1 VELKKITDLF
11 TSLHEK
17 YDGVYKEAMQVLM
30 VSTEYPPMPG
40 GVGRYTSNL
49 TNELRKAGLDVYVVC
64 NEKGDGQYSGISPKN
79 PHNSD
84 VLLKIV
90 NDLKPDIV
98 HVQFEP
104 GLYGLIL
111 DPFDPKKSGTYI
123 DAFYTK
129 CIIPIVTT
137 FHTGYSLSQ
146 WISQASLIKKSGRIG
161 KLGIPARALVRFWKY
176 FLNYQAFNNL
186 NKEKLRMSAAGVV
199 FSHYMSERLENG
211 TNDAGSNGGK
221 CHVIYHGSEPAVHPP
236 LNKKEAREKF
246 SLPQEQEY
254 RIALAHGFRTATKGW
269 DILGKMKMPDGWILV
284 VNSSKGYYSTEN
296 LDLKWE
302 KGNNIL
308 DLQSGFLSEED
319 LSILFY
325 ASDVIILPYKVTA
338 GSGVMFDALAHGL
351 PFVAT
356 DLKFFREF
364 ASQGLGITVKR
375 NPHAFSRGI
384 KKLDRNYFK
393 YAETVDLFK
402 QNLKWNVVARQHSQ
416 LYYSIVNTRRD
427 LKAE

>member
-1 VELKKITDLF
+1 MKL
-11 TSLHEK
+11 
-17 YDGVYKEAMQVLM
+17 LM

-40 GVGRYTSNL
+40 GVGRYTENL
-49 TNELRKAGLDVYVVC
+49 TIELRKAGLDVYVVC
-64 NEKGDGQYSGISPKN
+64 DEKGYGQYSGLSPKN

-90 NDLKPDIV
+90 NDLKPDVV

-111 DPFDPKKSGTYI
+111 DPLDPKKSGTYV
-123 DAFYTK
+123 DPFYTK
-129 CIIPIVTT
+129 CKIPIVTT
-137 FHTGYSLSQ
+137 FHTGYSLGQ

-186 NKEKLRMSAAGVV
+186 NKEKLRMSTAGIV
-199 FSHYMSERLENG
+199 FSHYMSERLDASA
-211 TNDAGSNGGK
+211 NDDRNGGR
-221 CHVIYHGSEPAVHPP
+221 CHVIYHGSEPAIYPP

-246 SLPQEQEY
+246 SLPQEQGH

-269 DILGKMKMPDGWILV
+269 DILEKMKMPDGWTLV
-284 VNSSKGYYSTEN
+284 VNSSKGHYSIEN

-302 KGNNIL
+302 KADNIL
-308 DLQSGFLSEED
+308 DLQRGFLSEEE
-319 LSILFY
+319 LSALFY
-325 ASDVIILPYKVTA
+325 ACDAAILPYKVTA

-351 PFVAT
+351 PFIAT
-356 DLKFFREF
+356 DLRFFREF
-364 ASQGLGITVKR
+364 AAKGLGITAKR
-375 NPHAFSRGI
+375 NPHEFSKGI

-393 YAETVDLFK
+393 YAESVNAFK
-402 QNLKWNVVARQHSQ
+402 QNLKWNFVARQHSQ
-416 LYYSIVNTRRD
+416 LYYSTIGTSRG
-427 LKAE
+427 LKA

>member
-1 VELKKITDLF
+1 
-11 TSLHEK
+11 
-17 YDGVYKEAMQVLM
+17 MQVLM

-49 TNELRKAGLDVYVVC
+49 TNELRKAGIDVYVVC
-64 NEKGDGQYSGISPKN
+64 DEKGDGQYSGLSPKN

-111 DPFDPKKSGTYI
+111 DPLDPKKSGTYI

-129 CIIPIVTT
+129 CKIPIVTT
-137 FHTGYSLSQ
+137 FHTGYSLGQ
-146 WISQASLIKKSGRIG
+146 WIGQASLIKKSGRIG
-161 KLGIPARALVRFWKY
+161 KLGIPARGLVRFWKY
-176 FLNYQAFNNL
+176 FLNYRAFTNL
-186 NKEKLRMSAAGVV
+186 NKEKLRMSAAGIV
-199 FSHYMSERLENG
+199 FSHYMSERLGNS
-211 TNDAGSNGGK
+211 TNNDADSNGGK
-221 CHVIYHGSEPAVHPP
+221 CHVIYHGSEPALYPS

-246 SLPQEQEY
+246 SLPQEEQEY
-254 RIALAHGFRTATKGW
+254 RIALALGFRTATKGW
-269 DILGKMKMPDGWILV
+269 DILGKMKMPDGWTLV
-284 VNSSKGYYSTEN
+284 VNSSKGHYSTEN
-296 LDLKWE
+296 VDLKWE
-302 KGNNIL
+302 KADNIL
-308 DLQSGFLSEED
+308 DLQRGFLSEEE

-325 ASDVIILPYKVTA
+325 ASDAVILPYKVTA

-375 NPHAFSRGI
+375 NPQAFSSGI

-393 YAETVDLFK
+393 YAETVEAFK
-402 QNLKWNVVARQHSQ
+402 QKLKWNFVARQHSQ
-416 LYYSIVNTRRD
+416 LYYSTIATRTG
-427 LKAE
+427 LKA

>member
-1 VELKKITDLF
+1 
-11 TSLHEK
+11 
-17 YDGVYKEAMQVLM
+17 M

-49 TNELRKAGLDVYVVC
+49 TNELRKDGLDVYVVC
-64 NEKGDGQYSGISPKN
+64 DEKGDGQYSGISPKN
-79 PHNSD
+79 PRNSD

-111 DPFDPKKSGTYI
+111 DPLDPKKSGTYI

-129 CIIPIVTT
+129 CKIPIVTT
-137 FHTGYSLSQ
+137 FHTGYSLGQ

-176 FLNYQAFNNL
+176 FLNYRAFNNL
-186 NKEKLRMSAAGVV
+186 NKEKLRMSAAGIV
-199 FSHYMSERLENG
+199 FSHYMSERLGNS
-211 TNDAGSNGGK
+211 TSDASSNGGK
-221 CHVIYHGSEPAVHPP
+221 CHVIYHGSEPALSSS

-254 RIALAHGFRTATKGW
+254 RIALALGFRTATKGW
-269 DILGKMKMPDGWILV
+269 DILGKMKIPDGWTLV
-284 VNSSKGYYSTEN
+284 VNSSKGHYSTEN

-302 KGNNIL
+302 KADNIL
-308 DLQSGFLSEED
+308 DLQRGFLSEEE

-325 ASDVIILPYKVTA
+325 ASDAVILPYKVTA

-351 PFVAT
+351 PFIAT
-356 DLKFFREF
+356 DLEFFREF

-384 KKLDRNYFK
+384 KKLDRNYFN
-393 YAETVDLFK
+393 YAETVDAFK
-402 QNLKWNVVARQHSQ
+402 QKLKWNFVARQHSQ
-416 LYYSIVNTRRD
+416 LYYSTTATRTG
-427 LKAE
+427 LKA

>member
-1 VELKKITDLF
+1 
-11 TSLHEK
+11 
-17 YDGVYKEAMQVLM
+17 MQVLM

-49 TNELRKAGLDVYVVC
+49 TNELRKAGIDVYVVC
-64 NEKGDGQYSGISPKN
+64 DEKGDGQYSGLSPKN

-111 DPFDPKKSGTYI
+111 DPLDPKKSGTYI

-129 CIIPIVTT
+129 CKIPIVTT
-137 FHTGYSLSQ
+137 FHTGYSLGQ

-161 KLGIPARALVRFWKY
+161 KLGIPARGLVRFWKY
-176 FLNYQAFNNL
+176 FLNYRAFTNL
-186 NKEKLRMSAAGVV
+186 NKEKLRMSAAGIV
-199 FSHYMSERLENG
+199 FSHYMSERLGNS
-211 TNDAGSNGGK
+211 TNNDADSNGGK
-221 CHVIYHGSEPAVHPP
+221 CHVIYHGSEPALYPS

-246 SLPQEQEY
+246 SLPQEEQEY
-254 RIALAHGFRTATKGW
+254 RIALALGFRTATKGW
-269 DILGKMKMPDGWILV
+269 DILGKMKMPDGWTLV
-284 VNSSKGYYSTEN
+284 VNSSKGHYSTEN
-296 LDLKWE
+296 VDLKWE
-302 KGNNIL
+302 KADNIL
-308 DLQSGFLSEED
+308 DLQRGFLSEEE

-325 ASDVIILPYKVTA
+325 ASDAVILPYKVTA

-375 NPHAFSRGI
+375 DPHAFSSGI

-393 YAETVDLFK
+393 YAETVDAFK
-402 QNLKWNVVARQHSQ
+402 QKLKWNFVARQHSQ
-416 LYYSIVNTRRD
+416 LYYSTIATRTG
-427 LKAE
+427 LKA

>member
-1 VELKKITDLF
+1 
-11 TSLHEK
+11 
-17 YDGVYKEAMQVLM
+17 M

-49 TNELRKAGLDVYVVC
+49 TNELRKDGLDVYVVC
-64 NEKGDGQYSGISPKN
+64 DEKGDGQYSGLSPKN

-90 NDLKPDIV
+90 NDLKPDVV

-111 DPFDPKKSGTYI
+111 DPFNPKKSGTYI
-123 DAFYTK
+123 DPFYVK
-129 CIIPIVTT
+129 CKIPIVTT
-137 FHTGYSLSQ
+137 FHTGYSLGQ
-146 WISQASLIKKSGRIG
+146 WIGQVSLIKKCGRIG

-186 NKEKLRMSAAGVV
+186 NKEKLRMSTAGIV
-199 FSHYMSERLENG
+199 FSHYMSERLG
-211 TNDAGSNGGK
+211 SSTNDVGSSAGSK
-221 CHVIYHGSEPAVHPP
+221 CHIIYHGSEPAIYPP
-236 LNKKEAREKF
+236 LTKKEAREKF
-246 SLPQEQEY
+246 SLPPEHGH
-254 RIALAHGFRTATKGW
+254 RIALALGFKTATKGW
-269 DILGKMKMPDGWILV
+269 DILGKMKLPDGWILV
-284 VNSSKGYYSTEN
+284 VNSSKGHYSTEN
-296 LDLKWE
+296 LDLNWE
-302 KGNNIL
+302 NAENIL
-308 DLQSGFLSEED
+308 DLQRGFLSEEE

-325 ASDVIILPYKVTA
+325 ASDVAILPYKVTA

-364 ASQGLGITVKR
+364 GAQGLGITVKR
-375 NPHAFSRGI
+375 NPHAFSKGI

-393 YAETVDLFK
+393 YAETVDAFK
-402 QNLKWNVVARQHSQ
+402 QKLKWNFVARQHSQ
-416 LYYSIVNTRRD
+416 LYYSIIDKKRG
-427 LKAE
+427 LKA

>member
-1 VELKKITDLF
+1 
-11 TSLHEK
+11 
-17 YDGVYKEAMQVLM
+17 MQVLM

-64 NEKGDGQYSGISPKN
+64 DEKGDGQYSGISPKN

-111 DPFDPKKSGTYI
+111 DPLDPKKSGTYI

-129 CIIPIVTT
+129 CKIPIVTT
-137 FHTGYSLSQ
+137 FHTGYSLGQ

-176 FLNYQAFNNL
+176 FLNYRAFNNL
-186 NKEKLRMSAAGVV
+186 NKEKLTMSAAGIV
-199 FSHYMSERLENG
+199 FSHYMSERLGNN
-211 TNDAGSNGGK
+211 TNDASSNGGK
-221 CHVIYHGSEPAVHPP
+221 CHVIYHGSEPAISSS

-254 RIALAHGFRTATKGW
+254 RIALALGFRTATKGW
-269 DILGKMKMPDGWILV
+269 DILGKMKMPDGWSLV
-284 VNSSKGYYSTEN
+284 VNSSKGHYSTEN

-302 KGNNIL
+302 KADNIL
-308 DLQSGFLSEED
+308 DLQRGFLSEEE

-325 ASDVIILPYKVTA
+325 ASDAVILPYKVTA

-351 PFVAT
+351 PFIAT
-356 DLKFFREF
+356 DLEFFREF

-384 KKLDRNYFK
+384 KKLDRNYFN
-393 YAETVDLFK
+393 YAETVDAFK
-402 QNLKWNVVARQHSQ
+402 QKLKWNFVARQHSQ
-416 LYYSIVNTRRD
+416 LYYSTTAARTG
-427 LKAE
+427 LKS

>member
-1 VELKKITDLF
+1 
-11 TSLHEK
+11 
-17 YDGVYKEAMQVLM
+17 MQVLM

-64 NEKGDGQYSGISPKN
+64 DEKGDGQYSGISPKN

-111 DPFDPKKSGTYI
+111 DPLDPKKSGTYI

-129 CIIPIVTT
+129 CKIPIVTT
-137 FHTGYSLSQ
+137 FHTGYSLGQ
-146 WISQASLIKKSGRIG
+146 WMSQASLIKKSGRIG

-176 FLNYQAFNNL
+176 FLNYRAFNNL
-186 NKEKLRMSAAGVV
+186 NKEKLTMSAAGIV
-199 FSHYMSERLENG
+199 FSHYMSERLGNN
-211 TNDAGSNGGK
+211 TNDASSNGGK
-221 CHVIYHGSEPAVHPP
+221 CHVIYHGSEPAISSS

-246 SLPQEQEY
+246 SLPQEQDY
-254 RIALAHGFRTATKGW
+254 RIALALGFRTATKGW
-269 DILGKMKMPDGWILV
+269 DILGKMKMPDGWTLV
-284 VNSSKGYYSTEN
+284 VNSSKGHYSTEN

-302 KGNNIL
+302 KADNIL
-308 DLQSGFLSEED
+308 DLQRGFLSEEE
-319 LSILFY
+319 LSTLFY
-325 ASDVIILPYKVTA
+325 ASDAVILPYKVTA

-351 PFVAT
+351 PFIAT
-356 DLKFFREF
+356 DLEFFREF

-384 KKLDRNYFK
+384 KKLDRNYFN
-393 YAETVDLFK
+393 YAETVDAFK
-402 QNLKWNVVARQHSQ
+402 QKLKWNFVARQHSQ
-416 LYYSIVNTRRD
+416 LYYSTTATRTG
-427 LKAE
+427 LKS

>member
-1 VELKKITDLF
+1 
-11 TSLHEK
+11 
-17 YDGVYKEAMQVLM
+17 MQVLM

-49 TNELRKAGLDVYVVC
+49 TNELRKAGIDVYVVC
-64 NEKGDGQYSGISPKN
+64 DEKGDGQYSGLSPKN

-111 DPFDPKKSGTYI
+111 DPLDPKKSGTYI

-129 CIIPIVTT
+129 CKIPIVTT
-137 FHTGYSLSQ
+137 FHTGYSLGQ

-161 KLGIPARALVRFWKY
+161 KLGIPARGLVRFWKY
-176 FLNYQAFNNL
+176 FLNYRAFTNL
-186 NKEKLRMSAAGVV
+186 NKEKLRMSAAGIV
-199 FSHYMSERLENG
+199 FSHYMSERLGNS
-211 TNDAGSNGGK
+211 TNNDADSNGGK
-221 CHVIYHGSEPAVHPP
+221 CHVIYHGSEPALYPS

-246 SLPQEQEY
+246 SLPQEEQEY
-254 RIALAHGFRTATKGW
+254 RIALALGFRTATKGW
-269 DILGKMKMPDGWILV
+269 DILGKMKMPDGWTLV
-284 VNSSKGYYSTEN
+284 VNSSKGHYSTEN
-296 LDLKWE
+296 VDLKWE
-302 KGNNIL
+302 KADNIL
-308 DLQSGFLSEED
+308 DLQRGFLSEEE
-319 LSILFY
+319 LSTLFY
-325 ASDVIILPYKVTA
+325 ASDAVILPYKVTA

-375 NPHAFSRGI
+375 NPHAFSSGI
-384 KKLDRNYFK
+384 KKLDRNYFN
-393 YAETVDLFK
+393 YAETVDAFK
-402 QNLKWNVVARQHSQ
+402 QKLKWNFVARQHSQ
-416 LYYSIVNTRRD
+416 LYYSTIAKRTG
-427 LKAE
+427 LKA

>member
-1 VELKKITDLF
+1 MKL
-11 TSLHEK
+11 
-17 YDGVYKEAMQVLM
+17 LM

-40 GVGRYTSNL
+40 GVGRYTANL
-49 TNELRKAGLDVYVVC
+49 TIELRKAGLDVYVVC
-64 NEKGDGQYSGISPKN
+64 DEKGDGQYSGLSPKN

-90 NDLKPDIV
+90 NDLKPDVV

-111 DPFDPKKSGTYI
+111 DPLDPKKSGTYV
-123 DAFYTK
+123 DPFYTK
-129 CIIPIVTT
+129 CKIPIVTT
-137 FHTGYSLSQ
+137 FHTGYSLGQ

-186 NKEKLRMSAAGVV
+186 NKEKLRMSTAGIV
-199 FSHYMSERLENG
+199 FSHYMSERLDAS
-211 TNDAGSNGGK
+211 TNDDGNGGR
-221 CHVIYHGSEPAVHPP
+221 CHVIYHGSEPAIYPP

-246 SLPQEQEY
+246 SLPQEQGH

-269 DILGKMKMPDGWILV
+269 DILEKMKMPDGWTLV
-284 VNSSKGYYSTEN
+284 VNSSKGHYSIEN

-302 KGNNIL
+302 NADNIL
-308 DLQSGFLSEED
+308 DLQRGFLSEEE
-319 LSILFY
+319 LSTLFY
-325 ASDVIILPYKVTA
+325 ACDAAILPYKVTA

-351 PFVAT
+351 PFIAT
-356 DLKFFREF
+356 DLGFFREF
-364 ASQGLGITVKR
+364 AAKGLGITAKR
-375 NPHAFSRGI
+375 NPHEFSKGI

-393 YAETVDLFK
+393 YAESVNVFK
-402 QNLKWNVVARQHSQ
+402 QNLKWNFVARQHSQ
-416 LYYSIVNTRRD
+416 LYYSTIDTRRG
-427 LKAE
+427 LKA

>member
-1 VELKKITDLF
+1 
-11 TSLHEK
+11 
-17 YDGVYKEAMQVLM
+17 MQVLM

-246 SLPQEQEY
+246 SLPQEY

-308 DLQSGFLSEED
+308 DLQRGFLSEED